1 MLYATRM
8 QHENHTF
15 YTVLLQFQCAQFWN
29 KPHRSEYNIN
39 KERYKEKI
47 MGRDIKKCH
56 PRLQEAFQQLLV
68 KCSARGLT
76 VGLGEC
82 FRTVAEQDALYA
94 QGRTEPGSIVTYAKG
109 SSYASQH
116 QWGIAFDFY
125 RNDGKG
131 AYNDSD
137 HFFQRV
143 GEVGKS
149 LGLGWGG
156 DWTSIVDKPHFYL
169 PDWGSGTKIL
179 RKQYG
184 TFEHFK
190 KTWEGMKM
198 DYTYMPISTGNDKVK
213 VTASSLIIRKE
224 PGGEDTGS
232 RYHRGERIA
241 PIEKAVYASER
252 WFRTKRG
259 WISADYLRGWILED
273 NQWWY
278 IEPGYSYPKGCLK
291 LIDGKCYSFD
301 FNGWML
307 TADRIRSDGEIV

>member
-1 MLYATRM
+1 
-8 QHENHTF
+8 
-15 YTVLLQFQCAQFWN
+15 
-29 KPHRSEYNIN
+29 
-39 KERYKEKI
+39 

-56 PRLQEAFQQLLV
+56 PRLQEAFQQLLA
-68 KCSARGLT
+68 KCSAQGLA

-82 FRTVAEQDALYA
+82 FRTVAEQDVLYA
-94 QGRTEPGSIVTYAKG
+94 QGRTKLGSIVTNAKG

-131 AYNDSD
+131 AYNESD
-137 HFFQRV
+137 RFFERV
-143 GEVGKS
+143 GAAGKS

-156 DWTSIVDKPHFYL
+156 DWNSLVDKPHFYL
-169 PDWGSGTKIL
+169 PDWGTGTKIL
-179 RKQYG
+179 RSQYR
-184 TFEHFK
+184 TFEQFK

-198 DYTYMPISTGNDKVK
+198 EYTYMPISTGNDKVK

-259 WISADYLRGWILED
+259 WISADYLLGWILED

-291 LIDGKCYSFD
+291 LIDGKCYCFD

-307 TADRIRSDGEIV
+307 TSNRIQERGEII

>member
-39 KERYKEKI
+39 KERYKEKR

-56 PRLQEAFQQLLV
+56 PRLQEAFQQLLA

-94 QGRTEPGSIVTYAKG
+94 QGRTESGSIVTYAKG

-259 WISADYLRGWILED
+259 WLSADYLRGWILED